1 MKRHL
6 ALAAAAGVIA
16 AGAALAQNAPPAASG
31 AEDAGNQTLVRDLLG
46 ATVRTTSGDDVG
58 ELRDL
63 VVADGEIVSAV
74 LSIGGFAGL
83 GEKIVAVPYEELDR
97 RGDDDALV
105 IARTEAELEALPQFQ
120 APADPPA
127 ARASGSAASG
137 APAQAESPPP
147 PAPPLEVNDALA
159 EIDPRLATGVAANEE
174 AFGEE
179 IDPEPH
185 DTDDGSAR
193 DHAPE
198 ETPER

>member
-6 ALAAAAGVIA
+6 ALAAAASVIA
-16 AGAALAQNAPPAASG
+16 AGAALAQNAPPATSG

-74 LSIGGFAGL
+74 VSIGGFAGL
-83 GEKIVAVPYEELDR
+83 GEKVVAVPYEELDR

-105 IARTEAELEALPQFQ
+105 IARTEAELEALPEFESPVEQ
-120 APADPPA
+120 PV
-127 ARASGSAASG
+127 ARASSPAAGG

-147 PAPPLEVNDALA
+147 SPPLEVNDALA

-174 AFGEE
+174 AFGED

-198 ETPER
+198 R